1 MKNFFIY
8 LTMLLVLGL
17 LSSCSKDQKD
27 EGVETTV
34 ETKVETQRLKMSHSY
49 ETSTAFHKWAMWA
62 VEEIESRTDGRYTID
77 IFPSGT
83 LGTEREAEEALTLGT
98 VDLAFVGP
106 GHMAQTYAPISI
118 HLAAFLWRDID
129 HFLSYPESNTYKEVT
144 SEYIKRSGNQILGLT
159 YFGQRHVTS
168 NTPLYTPDD
177 FKGLKMRVPPLPIYM
192 MFPNSVGVN
201 STPINFNELY
211 LALQQGVVV
220 AQENPLPTI
229 QAKKFYEVQQY
240 IILTGHM
247 TDGFYTLVG
256 DHIWSNLSEQDRM
269 IFESVFSE
277 AAEKTTYDILEEEKN
292 LVGWFRDQGIEVIEV
307 DRSQFME
314 AVSGSMVGEGLPW
327 TQEQIDELKG
337 L

>member
-1 MKNFFIY
+1 MKSSYALSLALICVFSSELFAEGRKEAQGSRDESV
-8 LTMLLVLGL
+8 VLKL
-17 LSSCSKDQKD
+17 
-27 EGVETTV
+27 
-34 ETKVETQRLKMSHSY
+34 SHSY
-49 ETSTAFHKWAMWA
+49 EPSTAFHEWALWA
-62 VEEIESRTDGRYTID
+62 SEEIEARTDGRYRIEV
-77 IFPSGT
+77 FPSGA
-83 LGTEREAEEALTLGT
+83 LGTEREVEEALTLGT

-129 HFLSYPESNTYKEVT
+129 HFLKYPESKTYSEVT
-144 SEYIKRSGNQILGLT
+144 TEYMNRSGNRILALT

-168 NTPLYTPDD
+168 NIELQTPED
-177 FKGLKMRVPPLPIYM
+177 FAGLKMRVPPVPIYM
-192 MFPNSVGVN
+192 IFPNAVGAN

-229 QAKKFYEVQQY
+229 QAKKFYEVQDY

-247 TDGFYTLVG
+247 TDGFYTLAG
-256 DHIWSNLSEQDRM
+256 DHVWSMLQDADQT
-269 IFESVFSE
+269 IFREVYAK
-277 AAEKTTYDILEEEKN
+277 AALETTKAIIENEKT
-292 LVGWFRDQGIEVIEV
+292 LVRWFEDQGIEVIEV
-307 DRSQFME
+307 DRSRFID
-314 AVSGSMVGEGLPW
+314 AVADSMTGDDLPW